1 MHRGRRIGAY
11 RVLRELGR
19 GGMGVVYL
27 AERDDGQYEQRVAV
41 KLLRAS
47 PDAEDLHRRFVAERQ
62 ILASLRHR
70 GIAQLLDG
78 GVTDGQLPF
87 LVMEYVD
94 GVPITT
100 YCDRRKLGIDARL
113 RLFRDV
119 CAAVHHAHQN
129 LIIHRDIKPG
139 NILVSPDGGVKLLD
153 FGIAKLLDPALGP
166 AQQTDHAN
174 RASRDD
180 AGVREPRAGPRR
192 DA

>member
-1 MHRGRRIGAY
+1 
-11 RVLRELGR
+11 
-19 GGMGVVYL
+19 
-27 AERDDGQYEQRVAV
+27 ERDDGQYEQRVAV
-41 KLLRAS
+41 KLLHAN

-100 YCDRRKLGIDARL
+100 YCDRHKLGIGARL
-113 RLFRDV
+113 RLFRAV
-119 CAAVHHAHQN
+119 CGAVHHAHQN

-139 NILVSPDGGVKLLD
+139 NILVSADGEARLLD
-153 FGIAKLLDPALGP
+153 FGIAKLLTAARDPIQPTITRTEL
-166 AQQTDHAN
+166 
-174 RASRDD
+174 RAMTPEYASPEQIR
-180 AGVREPRAGPRR
+180 
-192 DA
+192 